1 MKKGKVTYSL
11 FNKWSAFFMSVTL
24 LWLTVSNPFVF
35 ASQQENIKYQ
45 QLTNVDTELPANE
58 EESNPFGNSQEEKV
72 PSGNSLTEEFLHEFH
87 ATTLFFSIASK
98 SYKCHDAETY
108 IAFHGELLVP
118 PPNFS

>member
-1 MKKGKVTYSL
+1 MICYSNITIFHGIDNGLDKYTENTILQPLMKRGKVTYSL
-11 FNKWSAFFMSVTL
+11 FNKWSAFFR
-24 LWLTVSNPFVF
+24 
-35 ASQQENIKYQ
+35 
-45 QLTNVDTELPANE
+45 
-58 EESNPFGNSQEEKV
+58 EEKV